1 VQVNALIQCQRLQP
15 LALPKEATEGDIS
28 LRKVEDGDLLSAE
41 VSLMWRVVCTWLQ
54 VRVA

>member
-15 LALPKEATEGDIS
+15 LALPKEATVADIG